1 MGEGGGKEG
10 ERMAGEEDGR
20 GGRARRK
27 EGEEGRE
34 MAGEEDGRGGRERRS
49 SNVLFAHMI

>member
-1 MGEGGGKEG
+1 MGEGEGRGGRKGRREEKWQERRMGEGGGREG
-10 ERMAGEEDGR
+10 ER
-20 GGRARRK
+20 
-27 EGEEGRE
+27 